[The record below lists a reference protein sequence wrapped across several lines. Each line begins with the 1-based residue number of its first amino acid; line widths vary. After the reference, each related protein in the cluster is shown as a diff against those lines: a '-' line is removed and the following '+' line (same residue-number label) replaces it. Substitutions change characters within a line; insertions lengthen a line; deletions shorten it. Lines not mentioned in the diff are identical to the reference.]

1 MFKLLF
7 SNLESLLTS
16 TLNKR
21 NRHASYIRNDDERR
35 KKTIREN
42 RKEKHHRNQA
52 LILSFLRSNVYL
64 TMQKYFF
71 QKEQK
76 NKL

>member
-1 MFKLLF
+1 MFKLSF

-21 NRHASYIRNDDERR
+21 NRHASYIRNDEEQR
-35 KKTIREN
+35 KRTMREN
-42 RKEKHHRNQA
+42 RKEKHHRNQS
-52 LILSFLRSNVYL
+52 LFLSFLRSNVYL

-71 QKEQK
+71 QIEQK